1 MLCYMFCL
9 KIQGEKL
16 FSAIRVPL

>member
-1 MLCYMFCL
+1 MFCL